1 MGPAAAMGQ
10 DGGPTFESG
19 GTMSDDQGDAE
30 FEASLAGIDQG
41 APGPAAAPPPADT
54 QRALAGLRADVEEL
68 ARRMGAGFREDLAQI
83 RAIVTAIS
91 QHDPSDELR
100 ALRAEV
106 GRLATA
112 DAVSGVS
119 ADLAPLQASLDRLAS
134 RLEDDSGRSQVL
146 ARFQALESKLDALAA
161 AGEPGPDV
169 SGTLDSIVARIDE
182 LATARQVG
190 NLAGDLRAHLT
201 DALGGFDGD
210 TVLAEIAGI
219 RSQLGN
225 QRGTVVEQL
234 EDHLADVA
242 SGEVVGA
249 LWDEVRAVRASL
261 DALDGAGAGDDVTEA
276 IAGLRAEVEGIAA
289 AVAATTEPV
298 ADPAVVAMRDD
309 VQALTDEVRALTEAV
324 LEPVE
329 EDEVEI
335 DGADVELDDE
345 ELGEDPLIAL
355 TEELATLR
363 ADLAEGLVVEPSDA
377 LSASLDALRSEL
389 DDLHASLADL
399 NERQAAPA
407 PEPTPPPAPPPAPG
421 PSADFIAAVHDE
433 LAAVRSGI
441 DELRERTEQG
451 APGEE
456 TRPEVDVVAVLRE
469 ELVSVRAGID
479 ELGDRIHQGLDVD
492 PGTLSAET
500 QTDVDVLADQMAA
513 LRDLVTSEIDGLRQA
528 VISTADARPAPAPAP
543 PAAPAAP
550 AAGIDP
556 EALAELR
563 DEIRAAGGV
572 SDQTVDAL
580 RDELKALRRRIAVKA
595 SERVLDDQQ
604 LAQIADAVAERLGRD
619 RS

>member
-1 MGPAAAMGQ
+1 MGRTPAMGQ
-10 DGGPTFESG
+10 DGGRTFEAG
-19 GTMSDDQGDAE
+19 GIMSDDQGD
-30 FEASLAGIDQG
+30 
-41 APGPAAAPPPADT
+41 DT
-54 QRALAGLRADVEEL
+54 QQALTGLRADVEEL

-83 RAIVTAIS
+83 RAIVTAIA
-91 QHDPSDELR
+91 QHDPSEELR

-106 GRLATA
+106 SRLATA

-119 ADLAPLQASLDRLAS
+119 ADLAPLQASFDRLAS

-146 ARFQALESKLDALAA
+146 ARFQAIESKLEALASTDDR
-161 AGEPGPDV
+161 GQDV
-169 SGTLDSIVARIDE
+169 SSTLDSIVARIDE

-201 DALGGFDGD
+201 DALGGLDGD

-219 RSQLGN
+219 RSQLGTE
-225 QRGTVVEQL
+225 RGTVVEQIQ
-234 EDHLADVA
+234 DHLADVA

-261 DALDGAGAGDDVTEA
+261 DALDGAAAGDDVSGA
-276 IAGLRAEVEGIAA
+276 ISGLRSEVEGIAA

-324 LEPVE
+324 LEPVAE
-329 EDEVEI
+329 DDEVDVDEAEAEDEEV
-335 DGADVELDDE
+335 
-345 ELGEDPLIAL
+345 GEDPLVAL

-363 ADLAEGLVVEPSDA
+363 ADLAEGLVVEPSDT
-377 LSASLDALRSEL
+377 LSASLDALRTEL

-399 NERQAAPA
+399 NEREVAPA
-407 PEPTPPPAPPPAPG
+407 VAPTPPPAPPSEPG
-421 PSADFIAAVHDE
+421 PSSELVATVHDE
-433 LAAVRSGI
+433 LAA
-441 DELRERTEQG
+441 L
-451 APGEE
+451 
-456 TRPEVDVVAVLRE
+456 
-469 ELVSVRAGID
+469 RAGID
-479 ELGDRIHQGLDVD
+479 ELRQRIEQGLDVD
-492 PGTLSAET
+492 PRTLSAET

-528 VISTADARPAPAPAP
+528 VIASADARPEPAPTP
-543 PAAPAAP
+543 PPAP
-550 AAGIDP
+550 AAGIDDG
-556 EALAELR
+556 ALAELR

-572 SDQTVDAL
+572 SDQVVDAL

-619 RS
+619 